1 MTRKLEPGRLVAA
14 THNKGK
20 VVELK
25 DLFVPLGFEVVS
37 GIELDLEEPD
47 ETEFTFEGNALIKA
61 RAAAQ
66 ATGAPAL
73 SDDSGLE
80 VTALGGMPGVYTAI
94 WAGEPRDFYVAMGKV
109 ERELQ
114 AINATDRSAKFARQ
128 ALDRAQHA
136 FDNLS
141 IDLIYA
147 RPGQTLAEW
156 ERELRAALDLG
167 APHLSLYELTIEAR
181 TAFGKRAARGELVP
195 MPDDDQADLYELTQ
209 AICAEYGLDAYEVSN
224 HAKAPQYES
233 RHNHI
238 YWASG
243 DWIGVGPGAHGR
255 LTD

>member
-80 VTALGGMPGVYTAI
+80 VTALGGMPGVHTAI

-114 AINATDRSAKFARQ
+114 AINATDRSAKFVSCLAVAWPDGYEVTFRGEVHGTLTWPPRGEMGFGYDPVFVPVGHDVTF
-128 ALDRAQHA
+128 AELPPAEKHAMSHRAMA
-136 FDNLS
+136 FEKLK
-141 IDLIYA
+141 
-147 RPGQTLAEW
+147 
-156 ERELRAALDLG
+156 AALL
-167 APHLSLYELTIEAR
+167 
-181 TAFGKRAARGELVP
+181 
-195 MPDDDQADLYELTQ
+195 
-209 AICAEYGLDAYEVSN
+209 
-224 HAKAPQYES
+224 
-233 RHNHI
+233 
-238 YWASG
+238 
-243 DWIGVGPGAHGR
+243 
-255 LTD
+255 